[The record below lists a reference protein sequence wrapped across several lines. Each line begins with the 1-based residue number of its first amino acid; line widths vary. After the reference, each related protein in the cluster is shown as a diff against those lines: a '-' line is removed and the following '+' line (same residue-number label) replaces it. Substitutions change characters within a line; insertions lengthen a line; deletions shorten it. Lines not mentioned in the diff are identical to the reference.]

1 MLISAKEII
10 NKTLELF
17 KRDIRIWLFYIG
29 VNFATAL
36 LGSFLIFNAKILL
49 FFATLGVSSTV
60 MLFLNMM
67 FVLIITI
74 INIWV
79 QLALIRTIHK
89 RLFNQEVTSIKNQF
103 VESRHLLAR
112 AIGLS
117 VLVTIIV
124 SLPLVLGVV
133 GLAVTGFESLFLGN
147 FKGGSLLYLFF
158 GLLLVYGIFHS
169 IYFSLK
175 YVLSYYVVAIDETK
189 VTQGLH
195 IGSKMVTGRM
205 LGILWRLMVP
215 LILFLLVY
223 IFGNYIFV
231 ALAAWID
238 KSFVTSFAGLLSLFV
253 SALVA
258 LWTVIGTVI
267 LFEDAKAKPLA
278 ALEVKKA

>member
-17 KRDIRIWLFYIG
+17 KRDIRVWLFYIG

-49 FFATLGVSSTV
+49 FFATLGISSTV
-60 MLFLNMM
+60 MLFLNML
-67 FVLIITI
+67 FVLLVTL

-79 QLALIRTIHK
+79 QLALIRTIHY
-89 RLFNQEVTSIKNQF
+89 RLFNQEVKSIKNQF
-103 VESRHLLAR
+103 IQSKHLLPR
-112 AIGLS
+112 AIAVSL
-117 VLVTIIV
+117 LVTIIA
-124 SLPLVLGVV
+124 SLPFVLGVV
-133 GLAVTGFESLFLGN
+133 GLGLTGFESLIHGN
-147 FKGGSLLYLFF
+147 IKAGGLLYLFF

-175 YVLSYYVVAIDETK
+175 YVLSYYVVAIDETS
-189 VTQGLH
+189 VTQSLH
-195 IGSKMVTGRM
+195 LGSKMVTGRM
-205 LGILWRLMVP
+205 PSILWRLMIP

-231 ALAAWID
+231 AFAAWLD
-238 KSFVTSFAGLLSLFV
+238 NRFVTSFAGLLSLFV

-258 LWTVIGTVI
+258 LWTIIATVI
-267 LFEDAKAKPLA
+267 LFEDAKAKPVVD
-278 ALEVKKA
+278 LEVKKA

>member
-17 KRDIRIWLFYIG
+17 KRDIRIWFFYIG

-49 FFATLGVSSTV
+49 FFATLGVSSTM

-67 FVLIITI
+67 FVLIITV

-112 AIGLS
+112 AIGVS
-117 VLVTIIV
+117 VLVTIIA
-124 SLPLVLGVV
+124 SLPLILGIV
-133 GLAVTGFESLFLGN
+133 GLGFTGFESLIHGN
-147 FKGGSLLYLFF
+147 LKAGGLLYLFF

-175 YVLSYYVVAIDETK
+175 YVLSYYVVAVDETT
-189 VTQGLH
+189 VTQSLH
-195 IGSKMVTGRM
+195 IGSKIVSGRM

-231 ALAAWID
+231 ALASWID
-238 KSFVTSFAGLLSLFV
+238 NNFVTSFAGLLSLFV

-258 LWTVIGTVI
+258 LWTIIAMVI
-267 LFEDAKAKPLA
+267 LFEDAKAKPVVDS
-278 ALEVKKA
+278 EVKKV